1 MSTDPDVPV
10 TELLHSW
17 RGGDENSRDALFS
30 ALYDELRRLAEI
42 QMRGERAG
50 HTLQPTALVHECYG
64 RLVGVELEWRDRAHF
79 LNFAVRAMR
88 RLLID
93 HARARLAQKRGDG
106 AVQVTLDEAM
116 EGSASLEQL
125 FELEDA
131 FDRLARVSERAAQAV
146 QLQVYAGLSHRE
158 IGEVLSVSDATVD
171 RELRF
176 AKAWLKDRLE
186 G

>member
-1 MSTDPDVPV
+1 M
-10 TELLHSW
+10 
-17 RGGDENSRDALFS
+17 G
-30 ALYDELRRLAEI
+30 I
-42 QMRGERAG
+42 
-50 HTLQPTALVHECYG
+50 
-64 RLVGVELEWRDRAHF
+64 ELEWRDRAHF

-116 EGSASLEQL
+116 EGQASLEQL

-131 FDRLARVSERAAQAV
+131 FERLARVSERAAQAV

-158 IGEVLSVSDATVD
+158 IGEVLKVSDATVD